1 MNGRKILIVGGYG
14 GVGRTI
20 ATLLSKEF
28 PQQVI
33 VAGRNYDKA
42 NQLSVEL
49 EDAVSPLEL
58 DISAETF
65 PEKLLGEV
73 SLVVMCIDQKDT
85 RFAEECIRQGVD
97 YIDITAGYE
106 FISRLEALNADAEK
120 GGSTIVLSVGLAP
133 GLTNVLASL
142 AVLKAR
148 NVSHVDLFVMV
159 GLGEEHGE
167 AAERW
172 TVENLSATFRIRDGQ
187 GFRQVRSLHESKTT
201 QFPERLGTRKAYR
214 FDFSDQHV
222 IPNTLKIDSASTWFC
237 LDSTFFTELLAF
249 LEKAGVLKIVRYRA
263 IQNIL
268 VRILRS
274 FHFGSDIF
282 VLKAEAYRHS
292 EDESP
297 AFECTLVGYGE
308 GYATG
313 MVTAKVASL
322 VFKSSL
328 SSGVFHMEQIVD
340 PVAFIKE
347 IEKEGLKFNSRNLDK
362 HKDNNER
369 QAIGRI

>member
-1 MNGRKILIVGGYG
+1 MADKRILIVGGYG

-49 EDAVSPLEL
+49 DHAVLPLSL
-58 DISAETF
+58 DVSSETF
-65 PEKLLGEV
+65 LENLLDEV
-73 SLVVMCIDQKDT
+73 SLVVMCIDQQNT
-85 RFAEECIRQGVD
+85 RFVAECIRHGVD

-106 FISRLEALNADAEK
+106 FISKLEALDADAEK
-120 GGSTIVLSVGLAP
+120 AGSTIVSSVGLAP

-142 AVLKAR
+142 AVSKGR
-148 NVSHVDLFVMV
+148 NISHVDLFVMV

-172 TVENLSATFRIRDGQ
+172 TVENLSATFNIREGG

-201 QFPERLGTRKAYR
+201 QFPEGLGTRRAYR

-237 LDSTFFTELLAF
+237 LDSTLFTELLAL
-249 LEKAGVLKIVRYRA
+249 LEKTGVLKIVRYRA

-268 VRILRS
+268 VRMLRS
-274 FHFGSDIF
+274 IHFGSDIF
-282 VLKAEAYRHS
+282 ALKAEAYRHS

-297 AFECTLVGYGE
+297 SFECALVGYGE

-313 MVTAKVASL
+313 MVAAKVASH

-340 PVAFIKE
+340 PTAFLE
-347 IEKEGLKFNSRNLDK
+347 EVEKEGLKFTWKTL
-362 HKDNNER
+362 E
-369 QAIGRI
+369 

>member
-20 ATLLSKEF
+20 TTLLSQEF
-28 PQQVI
+28 PQQII

-49 EDAVSPLEL
+49 EYAVLPLEL
-58 DISAETF
+58 DISSETF
-65 PEKLLGEV
+65 PENLLDEI

-85 RFAEECIRQGVD
+85 RFVEECIRQGVD

-106 FISRLEALNADAEK
+106 FISRLEALNADAKK

-142 AVLKAR
+142 ANSQGQ
-148 NVSHVDLFVMV
+148 NVSHVDLFVMI

-172 TVENLSATFRIRDGQ
+172 TVENLNTSFRIRDAK
-187 GFRQVRSLHESKTT
+187 GFRQVRSFHDSKTA
-201 QFPERLGTRKAYR
+201 QFPEGLGVRRAYR
-214 FDFSDQHV
+214 FNFSDQHI
-222 IPNTLKIDSASTWFC
+222 IPNTLKIDSASTWLC
-237 LDSTFFTELLAF
+237 LDSIFFTELLA
-249 LEKAGVLKIVRYRA
+249 LLVKVGVLKVLRYRA

-268 VRILRS
+268 VHILRS
-274 FHFGSDIF
+274 LHFGSDIF
-282 VLKAEAYRHS
+282 VLKAEAYRRS
-292 EDESP
+292 EEASP
-297 AFECTLVGYGE
+297 SFECSLVGYGE

-313 MVTAKVASL
+313 MVAAKVASFL
-322 VFKSSL
+322 YKSSL
-328 SSGVFHMEQIVD
+328 SSGVFHMEQIVA

-347 IEKEGLKFNSRNLDK
+347 VEKEGLKFNSRNM
-362 HKDNNER
+362 E
-369 QAIGRI
+369 

>member
-1 MNGRKILIVGGYG
+1 MAHKKILIVGGYG

-20 ATLLSKEF
+20 AILLSKEF

-49 EDAVSPLEL
+49 DHAVLPLML
-58 DISAETF
+58 DVSSETF
-65 PEKLLGEV
+65 LENLLDGV
-73 SLVVMCIDQKDT
+73 SLVVMCIDQQDT
-85 RFAEECIRQGVD
+85 RFVEECIRQGVD

-106 FISRLEALNADAEK
+106 FISKLEALDADAEK
-120 GGSTIVLSVGLAP
+120 GGSTIVSSVGLAP

-142 AVLKAR
+142 AVSKGR
-148 NVSHVDLFVMV
+148 NISHVNLFVMV

-172 TVENLSATFRIRDGQ
+172 TVENLSTTFKIREGG

-201 QFPERLGTRKAYR
+201 QFPEGLGTRRAYR
-214 FDFSDQHV
+214 FGFSDQYV

-237 LDSTFFTELLAF
+237 LDSTLITELLAL
-249 LEKAGVLKIVRYRA
+249 LEKTGVLKIVRNRA
-263 IQNIL
+263 VQNIL
-268 VRILRS
+268 VPMLRS
-274 FHFGSDIF
+274 FPFGSDIF
-282 VLKAEAYRHS
+282 VLKAEAYQP

-297 AFECTLVGYGE
+297 SFECSLVGYGE

-313 MVTAKVASL
+313 MVAAKVASL
-322 VFKSSL
+322 VYKSSL

-340 PVAFIKE
+340 PATFLEEV
-347 IEKEGLKFNSRNLDK
+347 EKDGLKFTSRTL
-362 HKDNNER
+362 E
-369 QAIGRI
+369 

>member
-1 MNGRKILIVGGYG
+1 VNGRKILIVGGYG

-42 NQLSVEL
+42 NQLSVDL
-49 EDAVSPLEL
+49 EDAVLPLEL

-65 PEKLLGEV
+65 PEKLLDDV

-85 RFAEECIRQGVD
+85 RFVEECIRQGVD

-106 FISRLEALNADAEK
+106 FISRLEALNADSEK

-142 AVLKAR
+142 ANSQGQ

-172 TVENLSATFRIRDGQ
+172 TVENLSTTFRLRDAKGS
-187 GFRQVRSLHESKTT
+187 RQVRSFHESKTT
-201 QFPERLGTRKAYR
+201 QFPEGLGLRRAYR
-214 FDFSDQHV
+214 FNFADQHI
-222 IPNTLKIDSASTWFC
+222 IPNTLKIDSASTWLC
-237 LDSTFFTELLAF
+237 LDSTLFTELLAL
-249 LEKAGVLKIVRYRA
+249 LEKVGVLKVLRYRA

-268 VRILRS
+268 VRILMS
-274 FHFGSDIF
+274 LHFGSDIF
-282 VLKAEAYRHS
+282 VLIAEAYHRS
-292 EDESP
+292 EEASP
-297 AFECTLVGYGE
+297 SFECSLVGYGE

-322 VFKSSL
+322 VYKSSL
-328 SSGVFHMEQIVD
+328 SPGVFHLEQIVN
-340 PVAFIKE
+340 PAAFIKE
-347 IEKEGLKFNSRNLDK
+347 VEKEGLKFNSRNL
-362 HKDNNER
+362 E
-369 QAIGRI
+369 

>member
-1 MNGRKILIVGGYG
+1 MEDKKIMIVGGYG

-20 ATLLSKEF
+20 ARLLSKEF
-28 PQQVI
+28 PQRVI

-49 EDAVSPLEL
+49 EHTVLPLKL
-58 DISAETF
+58 DISSETF
-65 PEKLLGEV
+65 PEKLLDEV
-73 SLVVMCIDQKDT
+73 SLIVMCIDQQDT
-85 RFAEECIRQGVD
+85 RFVEECIRQGVD
-97 YIDITAGYE
+97 YIDITSGYE
-106 FISRLEALNADAEK
+106 FISKLEALNADAEK
-120 GGSTIVLSVGLAP
+120 GGSTIVSSVGLAP

-142 AVLKAR
+142 AVSKGR
-148 NVSHVDLFVMV
+148 NVSHIDLFVMV

-172 TVENLSATFRIRDGQ
+172 TVENLSTTFKIRDHQ
-187 GFRQVRSLHESKTT
+187 GFRQVRSFHESKTT
-201 QFPERLGTRKAYR
+201 QFPEGLGARRAYR
-214 FDFSDQHV
+214 FNFSDQHV
-222 IPNTLKIDSASTWFC
+222 IPNTLKIDSASTWLC
-237 LDSTFFTELLAF
+237 LDSTLFTELLAL
-249 LEKAGVLKIVRYRA
+249 LEKVGVLKVLRYRA

-274 FHFGSDIF
+274 LHFGSDIF

-297 AFECTLVGYGE
+297 SFECSLVGYGE

-313 MVTAKVASL
+313 MVAAKVASL

-328 SSGVFHMEQIVD
+328 SSGAFHMEQIVD
-340 PVAFIKE
+340 PSAFIKE
-347 IEKEGLKFNSRNLDK
+347 VEKEGLKFNSRNL
-362 HKDNNER
+362 
-369 QAIGRI
+369 G